1 MTECCVQL
9 TMETH
14 QDTWI
19 LVNRIRSSRQKIH
32 FNNSKSLHH
41 MGPDWLG
48 VEVSNSSVGSLI
60 GSDPLVFWF
69 FFFFRE
75 VHFQFSH
82 LGSDQMLLSQPPNSK
97 MKTSW
102 TNQVFEILSVGQN
115 TAWKP
120 LCTGSFYPTNTFIP
134 SKTLETRA
142 EKMASLK
149 TQSTQRDQPHQAVS
163 HIDQA
168 VTRNLISH
176 GALESCPPAWAL
188 PSGI

>member
-48 VEVSNSSVGSLI
+48 VGVSNSSVGSLI

-69 FFFFRE
+69 FFFSGRFT
-75 VHFQFSH
+75 FS
-82 LGSDQMLLSQPPNSK
+82 
-97 MKTSW
+97 
-102 TNQVFEILSVGQN
+102 
-115 TAWKP
+115 
-120 LCTGSFYPTNTFIP
+120 
-134 SKTLETRA
+134 
-142 EKMASLK
+142 
-149 TQSTQRDQPHQAVS
+149 S
-163 HIDQA
+163 HIWVPIRCCSLSLQTPKWKHRGQ
-168 VTRNLISH
+168 TRCLKSFQWDRTLPGNPYAQDHFILPTHSF
-176 GALESCPPAWAL
+176 PPKRSKPGLRRWHL
-188 PSGI
+188 WRPRVHRGTSLTKLFLT